1 MNLHRIS
8 TAPRSSVLAAIGLY
22 QRHLS
27 PRKGFTCAHL
37 VAHGGRSCSAA
48 VAAIIADLGIARG
61 LLPILTRFLACAR
74 AAADLRVSPAL
85 AQGVCCCGGIPIPF
99 RF

>member
-1 MNLHRIS
+1 MPI
-8 TAPRSSVLAAIGLY
+8 AARAVDGLIRAY

-48 VAAIIADLGIARG
+48 VRDVVARRGLARG
-61 LLPILTRFLACAR
+61 VVPTVLRFVACYR
-74 AAADLRVSPAL
+74 AATMLQQSNV
-85 AQGVCCCGGIPIPF
+85 QGVCCCGGIPIPF

>member
-1 MNLHRIS
+1 MPTPARAVDALIR
-8 TAPRSSVLAAIGLY
+8 GY

-48 VAAIIADLGIARG
+48 VRDVVARRGVARG
-61 LLPILTRFLACAR
+61 MVPTVLRFVACYR
-74 AAADLRVSPAL
+74 AATMLQQSNV
-85 AQGVCCCGGIPIPF
+85 QGVCCCGGIPIPF